1 MFSFLRRARIHCI
14 LSTVISYPDRPSLL
28 HTSGAATTVAIVATT
43 TPVPKP
49 ANIMVTITE
58 ITRTNPM
65 IVAAHVAPNN
75 PVFRGLVHPW

>member
-1 MFSFLRRARIHCI
+1 M
-14 LSTVISYPDRPSLL
+14 
-28 HTSGAATTVAIVATT
+28 
-43 TPVPKP
+43 PKP